1 MGEIVSLQ
9 LIRLSVRATL
19 WLTARLGSSDAA
31 GAGSTTSISIFVARA
46 ARESGIPMAECFIYL
61 KSGFSLV
68 ADTSSVVSVILV
80 D

>member
-1 MGEIVSLQ
+1 MSYPLVDSQ
-9 LIRLSVRATL
+9 
-19 WLTARLGSSDAA
+19 ARFSDAA
-31 GAGSTTSISIFVARA
+31 GAGLTTSISIFVARA
-46 ARESGIPMAECFIYL
+46 ARESGILMAECFIYL